1 MIHLRRWLWIFVIQ
15 SVGGRNVLI
24 PQDLNFNL
32 ILEVPRLIRDKQL
45 LVSCLALKLF
55 IYDLDSISVHQ
66 NFEVKT
72 IIHKIELH
80 ALLYS
85 KIDCGISY
93 IGHIQQ
99 NNYSNKE
106 KKNYLL
112 LFCK

>member
-1 MIHLRRWLWIFVIQ
+1 M
-15 SVGGRNVLI
+15 GGRNVLI

-85 KIDCGISY
+85 KIDCGTSY
-93 IGHIQQ
+93 NGHIQQ

-106 KKNYLL
+106 KKNHLL

>member
-1 MIHLRRWLWIFVIQ
+1 M
-15 SVGGRNVLI
+15 GGRNVLI

-80 ALLYS
+80 ALHYS
-85 KIDCGISY
+85 KIDCGTSY
-93 IGHIQQ
+93 NGHIQQ
-99 NNYSNKE
+99 NNYSNK
-106 KKNYLL
+106 KKKKLSSSFL
-112 LFCK
+112 

>member
-1 MIHLRRWLWIFVIQ
+1 M
-15 SVGGRNVLI
+15 GGRNVLI

-45 LVSCLALKLF
+45 LVPCLALKLF

-72 IIHKIELH
+72 IIQKIELH

-85 KIDCGISY
+85 KIDY
-93 IGHIQQ
+93 NGHIQQ
-99 NNYSNKE
+99 NNYSNK
-106 KKNYLL
+106 KKLSSSFL
-112 LFCK
+112 